1 MVDITEAMY
10 TDLSPLLQNLA
21 RRAAPSMGE
30 DWEDVYSELL
40 EELVKCCRK
49 YTTKE
54 GDELKRLIVQSC
66 KNRIYELRSRNLT
79 THRSAEQT
87 MLSIEAGEQ
96 DEDGDGMHCA
106 YRNIQ
111 PATQD
116 FYMIEVLDCM
126 GTDAR
131 TMMEEILNPSPRA
144 LFHFSLQ
151 EHRKRSTALRGMECH
166 HINAEVMASAMG
178 WSYARTKLA
187 WQEIYS
193 VLRQG

>member
-1 MVDITEAMY
+1 MDATEMMY
-10 TDLSPLLQNLA
+10 VDLSPLLQNMA

-30 DWEDVYSELL
+30 DWEDVFSELL
-40 EELVKCCRK
+40 EELVKCCKK
-49 YTTKE
+49 YSEKM
-54 GDELKRLIVQSC
+54 GDELKRLIVQSA

-87 MLSIEAGEQ
+87 MLSLEAGD
-96 DEDGDGMHCA
+96 DEDGDGAHCK
-106 YRNIQ
+106 YRSLH

-116 FYMIEVLDCM
+116 FYMIEILDCM
-126 GTDAR
+126 GADAR
-131 TMMEEILNPSPRA
+131 AMMGEILNPSPRA

-166 HINAEVMASAMG
+166 HLNAEVMASAMG

-187 WQEIYS
+187 WNEIYE

>member
-1 MVDITEAMY
+1 MVDIEAMY

-131 TMMEEILNPSPRA
+131 AMMEEILNPSPRA

>member
-1 MVDITEAMY
+1 MDATEMMY
-10 TDLSPLLQNLA
+10 VDLSPLLQNLA
-21 RRAAPSMGE
+21 KRAAPSMGE
-30 DWEDVYSELL
+30 DWEDVFSELL
-40 EELVKCCRK
+40 EELVKCCKK
-49 YTTKE
+49 YSEKM

-87 MLSIEAGEQ
+87 MLSLEAGEQ
-96 DEDGDGMHCA
+96 DEDGDGAHCK

-111 PATQD
+111 PAVQD

-126 GTDAR
+126 GNDAR
-131 TMMEEILNPSPRA
+131 AMMEEILNPSPRA

-166 HINAEVMASAMG
+166 YLNAEVMASAMG
-178 WSYARTKLA
+178 WSYSRTKAA